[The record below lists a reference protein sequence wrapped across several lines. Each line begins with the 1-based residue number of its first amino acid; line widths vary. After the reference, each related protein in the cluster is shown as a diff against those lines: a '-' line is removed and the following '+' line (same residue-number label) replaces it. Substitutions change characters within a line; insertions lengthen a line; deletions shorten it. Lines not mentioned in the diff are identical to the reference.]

1 MLYLEDFTAGDTRTF
16 GTKIVTEPEIL
27 AFGTEFDP
35 QYFHTDP
42 ERAQESS
49 FGGLIAS
56 GWHTVSMTCRMF
68 VDNYMNGTSL
78 IGGIGADEVRWL
90 LPVRPGDTLS
100 VRTTVLAVQRS
111 RSKPDRGS
119 VVIAFETFNQAGAQ
133 VLAMKVTALLG
144 ARPPIG

>member
-1 MLYLEDFTAGDTRTF
+1 MLYLEDFTAGDTRTY
-16 GTKIVTEPEIL
+16 GAKTVTEAEIL

-35 QYFHTDP
+35 QYFHTDT
-42 ERAQESS
+42 ERALASS

-90 LPVRPGDTLS
+90 RPVRPGDTLS

-119 VVIAFETFNQAGAQ
+119 VVIGFETFNQVGVQ

-144 ARPPIG
+144 ARAPTG